1 MAVKFIKMIMIG
13 IAVGSGING
22 VATEYRAVN
31 EARAMA
37 EQAEQLEV
45 REQELKIL
53 IEKKQLELELELAV
67 LFTNSD
73 TMETVEL

>member
-13 IAVGSGING
+13 IVVGSGINDA
-22 VATEYRAVN
+22 ATEYRAVN

-53 IEKKQLELELELAV
+53 IAKKQLELELAM